1 MSTIVQWDK
10 VDQTFEVQGVWDTI
24 YTEDQLMPWLEF
36 EGDVG
41 GTSYDFERESV
52 NPTASEVSD
61 EGELVDGDIQF
72 SEKTESLKTVYVQN
86 YLNLK
91 KQKTSIKQD
100 PLVIL
105 KKKMAKSYGRKLA
118 DLVINGDSAVNSLQ
132 FDGIEKKCR
141 VETRMVAMDD
151 GNMDGPGTAETELTI
166 ARLREVIDAVEPG
179 LPDALIMNKTMR
191 RKLTNLMNSAGSG
204 ISLPSI
210 EMFGRRVKTFD
221 DIPII
226 ENDYISNSEQ
236 YADAGTW
243 GSSTATSIYAVKFGM
258 DKGGYTLLH
267 NGGFFDVEFQ
277 NLGIRKNRNE
287 EVYRLIG
294 YPGSA
299 VFEPKS
305 IVGLGGIDSAA

>member
-1 MSTIVQWDK
+1 M
-10 VDQTFEVQGVWDTI
+10 WDTI

-41 GTSYDFERESV
+41 GTSYDYERESV
-52 NPTASEVSD
+52 NPTAAEASD
-61 EGELVDGDIQF
+61 EGELVDGDIEF
-72 SEKTESLKTVYVQN
+72 AEGNETLKTVYVQN

-91 KQKTSIKQD
+91 KKKTARKQD

-105 KKKMAKSYGRKLA
+105 KKKMSKSYGRKLA

-151 GNMDGPGTAETELTI
+151 GVMNGPGTAETELTI
-166 ARLREVIDAVEPG
+166 ARLREVIDGVEPG
-179 LPDALIMNKTMR
+179 LPDALVMNKTMR
-191 RKLTNLMNSAGSG
+191 RKLTNLMNAAGSG

-236 YADAGTW
+236 YADAATW
-243 GSSTATSIYAVKFGM
+243 GSSTATSIYDLKFGM

-305 IVGLGGIDSAA
+305 IIGLGGIDSAA

>member
-41 GTSYDFERESV
+41 GTSYDYERESV

-72 SEKTESLKTVYVQN
+72 TEKNESLKTVYVQN

-91 KQKTSIKQD
+91 KQKTAIKQD

-105 KKKMAKSYGRKLA
+105 KKKMSKSYGRKLA

-151 GNMDGPGTAETELTI
+151 GAMDGPGTAETELTI
-166 ARLREVIDAVEPG
+166 ARLREVIDGVEPG

-191 RKLTNLMNSAGSG
+191 RKLTNLMNAAGSG

-226 ENDYISNSEQ
+226 ENDYISNAEQ
-236 YADAGTW
+236 YADASTW
-243 GSSTATSIYAVKFGM
+243 GSSTATSI
-258 DKGGYTLLH
+258 
-267 NGGFFDVEFQ
+267 
-277 NLGIRKNRNE
+277 
-287 EVYRLIG
+287 
-294 YPGSA
+294 
-299 VFEPKS
+299 
-305 IVGLGGIDSAA
+305 